1 MTEPPF
7 VSSIEAKHALATIEL
22 NRPERGNVLTAAE
35 VHDLGV
41 AIRQAGAR
49 PEVKAVVVRSRGEAF
64 CLGRAPSPASPAPPS
79 ALAIR
84 ANLAEPILSLY
95 ADIRG
100 TEVPV
105 VAIVQGEAKGFGCA
119 LVGQCDLAIAAD
131 TAVFSFPE
139 MDANLPPTLAISAVL
154 GKVAPK
160 HIMHMVLTRCRIDAA
175 EARAIGLLSEV
186 HPAARLAA
194 AAAATISRLTDR
206 NRPAL
211 AAVKD
216 YLVTAQRLDPAAA
229 ARLAASTIAAVLGS
243 PEQ

>member
-1 MTEPPF
+1 MSELPF
-7 VSSIEAKHALATIEL
+7 VSSVDVKLALATIEL
-22 NRPERGNVLTAAE
+22 NRPDRGNVLTAAE
-35 VHDLGV
+35 VRDLGV
-41 AIRQAGAR
+41 AIRQAGGR
-49 PEVKAVVVRSRGEAF
+49 PEVKAVVVRSRGDAF
-64 CLGRAPSPASPAPPS
+64 CLGRAPSPASPVPPT

-95 ADIRG
+95 ADIRA

-105 VAIVQGEAKGFGCA
+105 VAIVHGEAKGFGCA

-139 MDANLPPTLAISAVL
+139 MDANLPPTLAMSAVL

-175 EARAIGLLSEV
+175 EARAIGLLSEI
-186 HPAARLAA
+186 HPPAKLSAA
-194 AAAATISRLTDR
+194 AEATISRLTDR
-206 NRPAL
+206 SRPAL

-216 YLVTAQRLDPAAA
+216 FLITAQRLDPAAA
-229 ARLAASTIAAVLGS
+229 ARLAANTIAAVLGS
-243 PEQ
+243 QER